1 MRRPVVVNL
10 FLCSWG
16 QIHLLAG
23 LNAIPL
29 HAELPLLSPPFHP
42 HSGVSVCSLG
52 ASWVFSIQP
61 VLPPVIATFHS
72 ISQTECWAR
81 PMTQSPELG
90 L

>member
-1 MRRPVVVNL
+1 
-10 FLCSWG
+10 
-16 QIHLLAG
+16 
-23 LNAIPL
+23 
-29 HAELPLLSPPFHP
+29 
-42 HSGVSVCSLG
+42 VSVCSLG